1 MLIKWEQSLSIGV
14 PEIDMEHKYLIVLV
28 NKIHDDF
35 IAGRVGN
42 KLSVSFAQLI
52 KYTDRHFKNEESLMS
67 AINYP
72 LLEEHKLQH
81 DNLTEQATLLS
92 EKYVTGEDNIS
103 VKTLEFLKD
112 WIFEHV
118 ISQDLKIAKYI
129 KINGYPKNWIHVP
142 AFAGGYNN
150 NFMVCSSC
158 GKKWKTFNELI
169 KDKEK
174 KVLGTMVDEE
184 SYFFNMILFNC
195 SCDSTLAIKL
205 TDFIDYCSVAFEESI
220 NSTDNPSYCMR
231 DNKSSPCLT
240 KCACGYTSNIL
251 NLLNKG

>member
-1 MLIKWEQSLSIGV
+1 
-14 PEIDMEHKYLIVLV
+14 MEHKYLIVLV

-112 WIFEHV
+112 W
-118 ISQDLKIAKYI
+118 S
-129 KINGYPKNWIHVP
+129 G
-142 AFAGGYNN
+142 
-150 NFMVCSSC
+150 
-158 GKKWKTFNELI
+158 
-169 KDKEK
+169 
-174 KVLGTMVDEE
+174 
-184 SYFFNMILFNC
+184 
-195 SCDSTLAIKL
+195 
-205 TDFIDYCSVAFEESI
+205 
-220 NSTDNPSYCMR
+220 
-231 DNKSSPCLT
+231 
-240 KCACGYTSNIL
+240 
-251 NLLNKG
+251 